1 LRQKLRRF
9 AEGQPIHK
17 KIIPNQRD
25 GKLECVFV
33 NLEAVY
39 PNENDQTEEYCFEE
53 LRAANRGWLDRDWAA
68 ERAREVKQKA
78 ESRARVIVQQPRPPL
93 TDIEPHANV
102 PAEPSPAEQAA
113 NDLAE
118 SIEQSLLINDE
129 NAPPPATSQEPK
141 LQKMQIFADENAP
154 PTISRK
160 PKVQKMQIFA
170 DENEEVAPKVAPSK
184 AKSIPLND
192 ENAQSSGP
200 VDREAEI
207 ARRLRREERA
217 NKTRKIK
224 VREVKRDDQ
233 TSE

>member
-1 LRQKLRRF
+1 M
-9 AEGQPIHK
+9 
-17 KIIPNQRD
+17 
-25 GKLECVFV
+25 

-68 ERAREVKQKA
+68 ERAREVKQQA
-78 ESRARVIVQQPRPPL
+78 QSQAREVVQQARPPL
-93 TDIEPHANV
+93 TDIEPHTNV
-102 PAEPSPAEQAA
+102 PAETSPAEQAA

-129 NAPPPATSQEPK
+129 NAPPVTSQEPK
-141 LQKMQIFADENAP
+141 LQKIQIFADENEPPTTSKKPKAQKMQIFDDENAP
-154 PTISRK
+154 PTTSQE

-170 DENEEVAPKVAPSK
+170 DENVDVAPKVIPSK
-184 AKSIPLND
+184 AKTIRLND
-192 ENAQSSGP
+192 ENGHSSAP

-207 ARRLRREERA
+207 ARRIRREERA